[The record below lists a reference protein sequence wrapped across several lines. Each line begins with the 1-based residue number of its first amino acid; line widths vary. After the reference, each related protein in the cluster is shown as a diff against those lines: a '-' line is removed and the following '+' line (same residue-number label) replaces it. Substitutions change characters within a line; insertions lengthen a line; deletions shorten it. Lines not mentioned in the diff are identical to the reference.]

1 MAVDKNKILENA
13 QKYLEKGQV
22 DKALKEFSSVLE
34 IDPKNIA
41 ARQKRAELYN
51 RKGMKREA
59 LEDYIR
65 VGEEYSKGGFYQ
77 KAVSALKMALQV
89 DNRQLVLYLRLA
101 ELFHKLGL
109 TSEAMQN
116 YRFVASYYDR
126 EGKVKECLDILKRM
140 VDLDPN
146 NLPSRVK
153 LGELYFRQGM
163 KAESNE
169 EFSKVAQ
176 ALKEE
181 GRTDDLIT
189 LYERII
195 SFSPMNINAIKA
207 LGQLYLSKSEPQKA
221 LAKLQVPL
229 KEGTRDKELLELLA
243 KIYYNMDRKDKAK
256 NAMKELARVCREDGD
271 ETGMRECFKKIL
283 RIDPEDQD
291 AKEVIGV
298 AAPPPKEKV
307 IELSETIH
315 EVQPQPVAHAKP
327 PPRPVSK
334 PTPSP
339 PPEDETAVSKFFLEA
354 EIYLKYGLKEKAIE
368 QIAKALEK
376 EPKNQQA
383 LKKIVELYASTKN
396 KGRAVGPLVTLA
408 DISMEKGSKEQ
419 AEKYLEEAV
428 GFDPSNNEV
437 KVRLKALRGEGEEA
451 EIEVEEE
458 IEEVKEVAE
467 EIEEVK
473 EVEEEIEVVKEV
485 AKPKEV
491 VAKESFEIE
500 GLEEKEEIAPSE
512 PPPSAR
518 AKVEEPEE
526 EEEEQSFAGI
536 MEEEEEKGGA
546 VDVEEIDE
554 AEFYVQQG
562 LIEEA
567 KRIYEHFL
575 KKKPGDPEI
584 TAKLNEIEQLGKKPA
599 IAEKEIPIPPKE
611 EVAPQP
617 RARAPI
623 GPSRPTAEELVA
635 RPTGVLIDET
645 ADEGHFDLAK
655 ELSDELDLTGEA
667 VPAAP
672 AAAGAGQQVSVEEVL
687 SAFKEGVAKTVSK
700 EDGQAHYDL
709 GIAYKE
715 MGLTDEA
722 IREFEVS
729 SSTTSVREIDSLS
742 MIGTCYMEKGDHA
755 KAVTYYSRSIAS
767 PKATDRE
774 KIGLYYELAN
784 AHEANGDLPQAM
796 KYFSMVVEKDQQ
808 FRDALNRVHALKD
821 KGVSVVEE
829 EKPRVEA
836 PKAEAPKVEAP
847 KVEAPPAEEAPAE
860 ASKVI
865 PFVPGRKRVSYI

>member
-1 MAVDKNKILENA
+1 MALDKNKILETA
-13 QKYLEKGQV
+13 TKYLEKGQV
-22 DKALKEFSSVLE
+22 DKALKEYSSLLE
-34 IDPKNIA
+34 IDPKHIQG
-41 ARQKRAELYN
+41 RQKRAELYA

-59 LEDYIR
+59 LEDYIKL
-65 VGEEYSKGGFYQ
+65 GEEYSKGGFYQ
-77 KAVSALKMALQV
+77 KAVSALKLALQV
-89 DNRQLVLYLRLA
+89 DNRQLILYLRLA

-109 TSEAMQN
+109 TNDAMQN

-126 EGKVKECLDILKRM
+126 EGKVKECLDILKKM

-163 KAESNE
+163 KAEANE

-181 GRTDDLIT
+181 GRSDDLIT
-189 LYERII
+189 LYERIL
-195 SFSPMNINAIKA
+195 SFSPMNVNAIKA
-207 LGQLYLSKSEPQKA
+207 LGQLYLSKGEPQKA

-243 KIYYNMDRKDKAK
+243 KIYYNMDRKDKSK
-256 NAMKELARVCREDGD
+256 NALKELARVCREDGD
-271 ETGMRECFKKIL
+271 ETGMKECYKKIL

-307 IELSETIH
+307 IELSEAIP
-315 EVQPQPVAHAKP
+315 EAPPVAHAKP

-334 PTPSP
+334 PTPAPAPEAESP
-339 PPEDETAVSKFFLEA
+339 VSKFFLEA

-383 LKKIVELYASTKN
+383 LKKIVELYGATKN
-396 KGRAVGPLVTLA
+396 KARAVGPLVTLA

-428 GFDPSNNEV
+428 SFDPSNNEV
-437 KVRLKALRGEGEEA
+437 KVRLKALRGEAEEA

-458 IEEVKEVAE
+458 IEEVKEVEE

-491 VAKESFEIE
+491 VKRESFEIE
-500 GLEEKEEIAPSE
+500 GLEEKEEVAPSE

-518 AKVEEPEE
+518 AKVEEPEK

-536 MEEEEEKGGA
+536 MEEEEEEEKGEA
-546 VDVEEIDE
+546 VGVEELDE

-562 LIEEA
+562 LVEEA
-567 KRIYEHFL
+567 KRIYQNFL
-575 KKKPGDPEI
+575 KKKPGDPAI
-584 TAKLNEIEQLGKKPA
+584 AAKLNEIEQLGKKPVV
-599 IAEKEIPIPPKE
+599 AEKEVPVPPRE
-611 EVAPQP
+611 EAVPP
-617 RARAPI
+617 SRRAPI
-623 GPSRPTAEELVA
+623 GPTRPTSEELVA
-635 RPTGVLIDET
+635 RPTPVLIEET
-645 ADEGHFDLAK
+645 TEEGHFDLAK

-667 VPAAP
+667 APAAP
-672 AAAGAGQQVSVEEVL
+672 AAAVADQQVSVEEVL

-715 MGLTDEA
+715 MGLIDEA
-722 IREFEVS
+722 VREFETAS
-729 SSTTSVREIDSLS
+729 SATSVREIDSLS
-742 MIGTCYMEKGDHA
+742 MIGTCYMEKGDPA
-755 KAVTYYSRSIAS
+755 KAVTYYSRAIAS
-767 PKATDRE
+767 PKATDKE

-784 AHEANGDLPQAM
+784 ANEVSGDLPQAM
-796 KYFSMVVEKDQQ
+796 KYFSMVIEKDQN
-808 FRDALNRVHALKD
+808 FRDALKRVHALKD

-829 EKPRVEA
+829 EE
-836 PKAEAPKVEAP
+836 P
-847 KVEAPPAEEAPAE
+847 KVEAPPAAEVPPAAEAPAG

-865 PFVPGRKRVSYI
+865 PFVPGRKRVSYV

>member
-13 QKYLEKGQV
+13 AKYLEKGQV
-22 DKALKEFSSVLE
+22 DKALKEYSSLLE
-34 IDPKNIA
+34 IDPKNIP
-41 ARQKRAELYN
+41 ARQKRAELYA

-65 VGEEYSKGGFYQ
+65 VGEDYSKGGFYQ
-77 KAVSALKMALQV
+77 KAVSALKLALQV
-89 DNRQLVLYLRLA
+89 DNRQLILYLRLA

-109 TSEAMQN
+109 ASDAMQN

-126 EGKVKECLDILKRM
+126 EGKVKECLDILRKM
-140 VDLDPN
+140 VELDPE
-146 NLPSRVK
+146 NLASRVK

-163 KAESNE
+163 KAESQE
-169 EFSKVAQ
+169 EFSRVAQ
-176 ALKEE
+176 TLKEE
-181 GRTDDLIT
+181 GRNDDLIT
-189 LYERII
+189 LYERIL
-195 SFSPMNINAIKA
+195 SLYPMNINAIKA
-207 LGQLYLSKSEPQKA
+207 LGQLYLSKNEPQKA

-229 KEGTRDKELLELLA
+229 KEGTRDRELLELLA
-243 KIYYNMDRKDKAK
+243 KIYYFMKREDKAK
-256 NAMKELARVCREDGD
+256 NALKELARICREDGD
-271 ETGMRECFKKIL
+271 EIGMKECYKKIL

-291 AKEVIGV
+291 AKQVIGV

-307 IELSETIH
+307 IELSEAIH
-315 EVQPQPVAHAKP
+315 EEPAAPVAHVKP

-334 PTPSP
+334 PIPAAA
-339 PPEDETAVSKFFLEA
+339 PEAEVGVSKFFLEA

-368 QIAKALEK
+368 QIAKFLEK

-396 KGRAVGPLVTLA
+396 KARAVGPLVTLA

-428 GFDPSNNEV
+428 GFDSSNNEV
-437 KVRLKALRGEGEEA
+437 KVRLKALRGEEEEA
-451 EIEVEEE
+451 EVEEE
-458 IEEVKEVAE
+458 IEEVKEVEE
-467 EIEEVK
+467 EIEEIK

-491 VAKESFEIE
+491 VAKEKFEIE

-518 AKVEEPEE
+518 AKVKEPEK
-526 EEEEQSFAGI
+526 EEEEQSFAGLI
-536 MEEEEEKGGA
+536 EEEEEKGEA
-546 VDVEEIDE
+546 VDVEELDE

-562 LIEEA
+562 LVEEA
-567 KRIYEHFL
+567 KRIYQNFL
-575 KKKPGDPEI
+575 KKKPGDHAI
-584 TAKLNEIEQLGKKPA
+584 IAKLSEIEQLGKKPI
-599 IAEKEIPIPPKE
+599 IAGR
-611 EVAPQP
+611 EVPVQRMEAEAAPQP

-623 GPSRPTAEELVA
+623 GSSRPTSEELVA
-635 RPTGVLIDET
+635 RPTPVLIDET
-645 ADEGHFDLAK
+645 AGEGHFDLAK

-667 VPAAP
+667 PPAAP
-672 AAAGAGQQVSVEEVL
+672 AAAGADQQVSVEEVL
-687 SAFKEGVAKTVSK
+687 SAFKEGVARTVAK

-715 MGLTDEA
+715 MGLIDEA
-722 IREFEVS
+722 IREFETS
-729 SSTTSVREIDSLS
+729 SATSVREIDSLS
-742 MIGTCYMEKGDHA
+742 MIGTCYMEKGDPS

-767 PKATDRE
+767 PKATDKE

-796 KYFSMVVEKDQQ
+796 KYFSMVLEKDQR
-808 FRDALNRVHALKD
+808 FRDALKRVHALKD

-829 EKPRVEA
+829 KMPMVEA
-836 PKAEAPKVEAP
+836 PKAEAP

-860 ASKVI
+860 VAKVI
-865 PFVPGRKRVSYI
+865 PFVPGRKKVSYI